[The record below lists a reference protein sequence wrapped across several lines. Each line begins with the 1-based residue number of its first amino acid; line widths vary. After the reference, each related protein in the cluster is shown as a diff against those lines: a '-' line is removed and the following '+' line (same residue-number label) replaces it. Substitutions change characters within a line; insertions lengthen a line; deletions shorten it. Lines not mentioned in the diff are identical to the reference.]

1 MEERLMHRKQRD
13 DAPGLSS
20 RNVLLAVA
28 VMLALAAPALADV
41 TLKEKTVSTGLAGFG
56 NGTSERT
63 FVIAGDK
70 SRSDDQ
76 YTYTGR
82 FKTLA
87 GGGKPRQKVEIV
99 RLDRELLWSLDVPKK
114 EYDEVS
120 FAQFREALA
129 KGMADA
135 QAEMDK
141 PENKQAANDV
151 EMEYKV
157 DVQRTGKKENVNG
170 FDAENVI
177 VTITATPRNKKTGE
191 TAGSYTIKM
200 DQWLSTQV
208 PGQAETMAF
217 YRKYAEK
224 MGFDPQMQHQVAGM
238 MRQYG
243 DAFKHAAE
251 KMKDLKG
258 YPVRSTV
265 TLELDAGLTPE
276 QQAQTDKARADEKQE
291 RAEAKARKE
300 AKEDDDAKAEAAG
313 SIAKGNLGGALGG
326 FLGKKLGKSAEKK
339 AEASASS
346 KGSGSGSSGGLTIT
360 TDVLSVT
367 TGPAGVSFDVP
378 SDFKK
383 VERKK

>member
-1 MEERLMHRKQRD
+1 MHRKQRV

-20 RNVLLAVA
+20 RNVLLTAAVS
-28 VMLALAAPALADV
+28 LALVAPAFADV
-41 TLKEKTVSTGLAGFG
+41 TLQEKTVSTGLAGFG

-87 GGGKPRQKVEIV
+87 GGGKPKSKAQIV
-99 RLDRELLWSLDVPKK
+99 RLDREVMWDLEPAKK
-114 EYDEVS
+114 EYTELT
-120 FAQFREALA
+120 FAQFREAMA
-129 KGMADA
+129 KGMAEA

-141 PENKQAANDV
+141 PENQQAARDV
-151 EMEYKV
+151 EVTYKV
-157 DVQRTGKKENVNG
+157 DVQRTGKKDKING
-170 FDAENVI
+170 FDAENFITTI
-177 VTITATPRNKKTGE
+177 VATPKDKKSGE
-191 TAGSYTIKM
+191 SAGSYTIRM

-208 PGQAETMAF
+208 PGQAETMAY

-243 DAFKHAAE
+243 DALKQAAV
-251 KMKDLKG
+251 KLKDLKG

-265 TLELDAGLTPE
+265 TLELGGGMTPE
-276 QQAQTDKARADEKQE
+276 QQAQMDKE
-291 RAEAKARKE
+291 RAEAQQKRAEEKSKKE
-300 AKEDDDAKAEAAG
+300 AKEDDDAKAGTAG
-313 SIAKGNLGGALGG
+313 SLAKGNLGGALGG
-326 FLGKKLGKSAEKK
+326 FLGRKLGKSAEKK
-339 AEASASS
+339 AESGASS
-346 KGSGSGSSGGLTIT
+346 QGSGSGSPGGFTVT
-360 TDVLSVT
+360 TDVLGIT
-367 TGPAGVSFDVP
+367 TGPAAVSFDVP

-383 VERKK
+383 VERKN